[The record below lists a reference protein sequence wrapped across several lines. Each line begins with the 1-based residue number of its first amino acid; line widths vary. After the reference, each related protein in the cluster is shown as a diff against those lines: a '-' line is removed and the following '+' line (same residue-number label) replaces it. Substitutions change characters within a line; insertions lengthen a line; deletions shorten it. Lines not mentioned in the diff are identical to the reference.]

1 MSLPVVISLRAEQ
14 DVDMQYSWYL
24 ENADEETAERAPW
37 TNPSGAWP
45 ATMTSVCS
53 GISNPPNSRAS
64 AVSRRNALFKST
76 SSSTKSATPSVSS
89 ALCTVPAIFRNA

>member
-37 TNPSGAWP
+37 TNPSGA
-45 ATMTSVCS
+45 
-53 GISNPPNSRAS
+53 
-64 AVSRRNALFKST
+64 
-76 SSSTKSATPSVSS
+76 
-89 ALCTVPAIFRNA
+89 